1 MSCPEG
7 IGELPDSDQYV
18 SIEGASR
25 PRKPPTILGHS
36 TIAVT
41 MDRYGHLFPDEL
53 DRLADGLDV
62 AYRTAFASSVS
73 QSAAVPTRW
82 WRCGSPS
89 PPVGGPPLLDVGSAG
104 HDKVQHA

>member
-1 MSCPEG
+1 MVRPAERARWNGGCR
-7 IGELPDSDQYV
+7 
-18 SIEGASR
+18 IEGASR

-53 DRLADGLDV
+53 DRLAGGLDV

-73 QSAAVPTRW
+73 QSAAVPTRVVAL
-82 WRCGSPS
+82 R
-89 PPVGGPPLLDVGSAG
+89 
-104 HDKVQHA
+104 